1 MFEFNLAHALLIIRF
16 RFTLS
21 ACLLLKNWSQLI
33 SELLKTKNY
42 ISKEDNK
49 IVLMLLLM
57 KQMKKVFFIDS
68 KANAHKEKCLF
79 SNHDEEKKLSTDKSR
94 IKIQLFTVL

>member
-1 MFEFNLAHALLIIRF
+1 MLASKKLIQI
-16 RFTLS
+16 
-21 ACLLLKNWSQLI
+21 I

-42 ISKEDNK
+42 IRKENNK

-68 KANAHKEKCLF
+68 KANAHKEKCLL
-79 SNHDEEKKLSTDKSR
+79 SNHDEKKKLSTDKSR
-94 IKIQLFTVL
+94 KKIQLFTVL